1 MHTGKHTMH
10 MNVVLD
16 HGNTSAKIGIF
27 EDDVLKER
35 IAFGKTEDVLAFLAN
50 FSGGRIIVSSVN
62 TAIKELPNALRG
74 FPEVVMLTPAT
85 PLPLKNKYASAE
97 TLGMDRIAA
106 ACGAWHL
113 FPYGNSLVIDAGT
126 CITYEFVD
134 SSGAYLGGA
143 ISPGLSMRLR
153 AMHTFTARLP
163 LVEPETNPELTGDST
178 ISCMQSGAF
187 WGMVDEIDGA
197 IARYRDK
204 YPDLHVILTGG
215 DAAFFENKL
224 KASIFASPE
233 LVLVGLNRILS
244 HNANL

>member
-1 MHTGKHTMH
+1 
-10 MNVVLD
+10 MNVVVD

-35 IAFGKTEDVLAFLAN
+35 ITFEKTGDLLAFLAN
-50 FSGGRIIVSSVN
+50 FSGDRIIISSVN
-62 TAIKELPNALRG
+62 AVMSELPGSLRG
-74 FPEVVMLTPAT
+74 FTDVLMLTPTT
-85 PLPLKNKYASAE
+85 PLPVQNRYASTE
-97 TLGMDRIAA
+97 TLGMDRLAA

-113 FPYGNSLVIDAGT
+113 FPFADTLVIDAGT

-134 SSGAYLGGA
+134 KSGAYRGGA
-143 ISPGLSMRLR
+143 ISPGLNMRLR

-163 LVEPETNPELTGDST
+163 LVQPVSEPGLTGDST
-178 ISCMQSGAF
+178 VSCMQSGAF
-187 WGMVDEIDGA
+187 WGMVDEINGA
-197 IARYRDK
+197 I
-204 YPDLHVILTGG
+204 
-215 DAAFFENKL
+215 ENKL

>member
-1 MHTGKHTMH
+1 MH
-10 MNVVLD
+10 MNVVVD
-16 HGNTSAKIGIF
+16 YGNTSAKIGIF

-35 IAFGKTEDVLAFLAN
+35 HAFGKTEDVIAFLAN
-50 FSGGRIIVSSVN
+50 FSGGRIIISSVN
-62 TAIKELPNALRG
+62 AEMKDLPKALNGYRD
-74 FPEVVMLTPAT
+74 VVALTPAT
-85 PLPLKNKYASAE
+85 PLPLRNQYASPE

-113 FPYGNSLVIDAGT
+113 FPSANSLVIDAGT
-126 CITYEFVD
+126 CITYDFVEQ
-134 SSGAYLGGA
+134 SGAYLGGA
-143 ISPGLSMRLR
+143 ISPGLNMRLR

-163 LVEPETNPELTGDST
+163 LVEAEVAPQFTGDST
-178 ISCMQSGAF
+178 VSCMQSGAF
-187 WGMVDEIDGA
+187 WGMVDEINGA
-197 IARYRDK
+197 IGRYREK